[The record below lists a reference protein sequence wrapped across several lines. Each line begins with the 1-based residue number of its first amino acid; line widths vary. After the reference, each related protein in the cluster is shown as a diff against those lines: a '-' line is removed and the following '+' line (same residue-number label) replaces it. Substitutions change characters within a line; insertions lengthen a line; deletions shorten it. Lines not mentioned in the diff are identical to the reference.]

1 MGGVIDYTGFMA
13 NKEKSD
19 MKRPD
24 LEREVLTWQ
33 EFGDGIRE
41 LAQQI
46 VDSGWVPDLV
56 VAVARGGLLPAG
68 ALAYAMG
75 LKAIGTMNVE
85 FYTDIAETLP
95 EPVLIPPL
103 MDPSSLEGKKV
114 LVVDD
119 VADSGKT
126 LALVM
131 KMIREQGVPGLD
143 GKTPAARV
151 SEARSACI
159 YHKSRSIMTPN
170 YVWKHTDAW
179 INFPWST
186 LPPVEASEPM
196 P

>member
-1 MGGVIDYTGFMA
+1 MALEEKPID
-13 NKEKSD
+13 
-19 MKRPD
+19 KRPD

-33 EFGDGIRE
+33 GFGDGIRE
-41 LAQQI
+41 LAQDI
-46 VDSGWVPDLV
+46 VDSGWNPDLV

-103 MDPSSLEGKKV
+103 MDPSALEGKKV

-131 KMIREQGVPGLD
+131 KMIREQGVQGLD
-143 GKTPAARV
+143 GKTSVRV

-159 YHKSRSIMTPN
+159 YHKSRSIVVPD
-170 YVWKHTDAW
+170 YVWKKTDKW

-186 LPPVEASEPM
+186 LPPVQPSHTD
-196 P
+196 

>member
-1 MGGVIDYTGFMA
+1 MA
-13 NKEKSD
+13 DTDNAEI
-19 MKRPD
+19 
-24 LEREVLTWQ
+24 EREVLTWPG
-33 EFGDGIRE
+33 FGEGIRE
-41 LAQQI
+41 LAVQI
-46 VDSGWVPDLV
+46 VDSGWTPDLV

-103 MDPSSLEGKKV
+103 MDPSALEGKKV

-131 KMIREQGVPGLD
+131 KMIREQGVPGIGD
-143 GKTPAARV
+143 QKAINV

-159 YHKSRSIMTPN
+159 YHKSRSIIEPD
-170 YVWKHTDAW
+170 YVWKKTDKW

-186 LPPVEASEPM
+186 LPPVVAGAKADA
-196 P
+196 